1 MPSELLCPLCL
12 GITRRRTSWP
22 VVACQGEIYPQ
33 DNALSRSLAGAG
45 AEHSQD
51 LSKLSGAAFDKAYAQ
66 NELAYHVFV
75 TGALETTLIP
85 STQNSQVKSLLQSRL
100 ALFEQ
105 HRNEAHNLQASSGN
119 SGEGVHCSGAS
130 GCPEEQGPDWVANGS
145 GQAAKNA
152 CRSHKAWR
160 ERSAAAGRAGA
171 HPASRNSSAR
181 LRSHYRI
188 MGTI

>member
-1 MPSELLCPLCL
+1 MPSELLRPLCL

-33 DNALSRSLAGAG
+33 DNAFSQSLAGAG

-51 LSKLSGAAFDKAYAQ
+51 LAKLSGTAFDRAYAQ

-85 STQNSQVKSLLQSRL
+85 SAQNSQVKSLLQNGL

-105 HRNEAHNLQASSGN
+105 PRNEAAQLAS
-119 SGEGVHCSGAS
+119 
-130 GCPEEQGPDWVANGS
+130 QL
-145 GQAAKNA
+145 K
-152 CRSHKAWR
+152 
-160 ERSAAAGRAGA
+160 
-171 HPASRNSSAR
+171 
-181 LRSHYRI
+181 
-188 MGTI
+188 